1 MTPGVL
7 TTPRPM
13 PARLLPALAGGGL
26 VLLALPV
33 FLVAGWRMG
42 GWTLGAVLWAAS
54 QGLGLLLG
62 RLRLGMANLAASGVV
77 AFGMMFR
84 AIAVMVV
91 VVAVAA
97 TDAQLAL
104 ASALVYALAYTLEL
118 AVSLASYFGGPAR

>member
-13 PARLLPALAGGGL
+13 PAKLLPALASGGL

-33 FLVAGWRMG
+33 FLVAGWRIG
-42 GWTLGAVLWAAS
+42 GWALGAVLWAAS

-77 AFGMMFR
+77 AVGMTFR
-84 AIAVMVV
+84 AIAVMVAL
-91 VVAVAA
+91 VAVAA
-97 TDAQLAL
+97 TEPRLAL
-104 ASALVYALAYTLEL
+104 AAALVYALAYTLEL